1 MNEKESFRQSKKWQN
16 FRKKMF
22 TESSRDFVTH
32 KKLRSGYRL
41 HHLDLNPD
49 HYEDVS
55 DPSHFENLN
64 SDIHSVVHKLYT
76 YYKKDPLIIDRL
88 RELLE
93 RMKEINSYETLTKSF
108 EP

>member
-1 MNEKESFRQSKKWQN
+1 M
-16 FRKKMF
+16 
-22 TESSRDFVTH
+22 
-32 KKLRSGYRL
+32 
-41 HHLDLNPD
+41 DLNPD

-93 RMKEINSYETLTKSF
+93 RMKEINS
-108 EP
+108 

>member
-64 SDIHSVVHKLYT
+64 SDIHSVVHKLYI
-76 YYKKDPLIIDRL
+76 YYKKDPLVIDRL
-88 RELLE
+88 KELLE
-93 RMKEINSYETLTKSF
+93 RMKEINSWNISKIF
-108 EP
+108 

>member
-1 MNEKESFRQSKKWQN
+1 M
-16 FRKKMF
+16 
-22 TESSRDFVTH
+22 
-32 KKLRSGYRL
+32 
-41 HHLDLNPD
+41 DLNPD

-88 RELLE
+88 EELLE
-93 RMKEINSYETLTKSF
+93 RMKEINS
-108 EP
+108 